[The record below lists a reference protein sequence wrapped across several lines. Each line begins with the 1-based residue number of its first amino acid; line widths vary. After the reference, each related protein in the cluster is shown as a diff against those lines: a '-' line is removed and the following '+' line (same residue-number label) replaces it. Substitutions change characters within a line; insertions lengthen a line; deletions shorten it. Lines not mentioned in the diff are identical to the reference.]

1 MTKEKEE
8 QEISLVGRIIC
19 LEALI
24 LVMGVISLIYGMVN
38 GTAINIFWGVII
50 LVGAVVLHFV
60 RKRDW
65 KAHWEDQERIQQA
78 YLEKKRREKEQQDER
93 KG

>member
-1 MTKEKEE
+1 MTKEKEQ

-24 LVMGVISLIYGMVN
+24 LVMGVISLVYGMVN

-50 LVGAVVLHFV
+50 LCGAVVLYFV
-60 RKRDW
+60 RKKDW
-65 KAHWEDQERIQQA
+65 TKHWEEQEAIRQR
-78 YLEKKRREKEQQDER
+78 LEERRKREKDGGR
-93 KG
+93 P